1 MPVASSPSD
10 YTSIAPDYANGYGF
24 YTDVVAVADMLQIPE
39 FTDLTNP
46 TEAQV
51 GSIIKRVEGMVDD
64 KAKRSYRPIIH
75 EQEFHNFEFSRHP
88 MHSYYGGYVGFIQL
102 PQMKVRKII
111 SLRVWQGNS
120 YKEIASA
127 QASIKML
134 DNFRDLH
141 SITLQLPD
149 SGTSFEGEASTDGS
163 PLADE
168 FEVAFG
174 KKTAMSDLAHL
185 INEEFPSS
193 TSQFTKAT
201 AAKSLTVGNLA
212 VSDYFYAQK
221 DSEDGTN
228 LLISSLLPSDDGSDC
243 VLKASIQQAITH
255 TNASTNL
262 VVADSSKLKV
272 GMVVVDSS
280 NHIPA
285 NTTIS
290 AIVDSTN
297 VTLSN
302 AATNTGSS
310 TGTFTSTNG
319 IPTVCDMIAFTDKND
334 MKRLG
339 DYWTIGSEGRIFFL
353 KEYPYHSQNSV
364 VVTYIAGSSRV
375 PAAIHEAAT
384 KLVCA
389 EILRHDDQTILI
401 AETGGNISIKE
412 KYDILR
418 KEAFDI
424 LSGKSD
430 VVYFID

>member
-10 YTSIAPDYANGYGF
+10 YTSIAPDYANGFGF

-51 GSIIKRVEGMVDD
+51 GAIIKRVEGIVDD

-75 EQEFHNFEFSRHP
+75 EQEFHNFEFTRHP
-88 MHSYYGGYVGFIQL
+88 MHSYYGGFVGFIQL

-111 SLRVWQGNS
+111 SLRVWQGNH
-120 YKEIASA
+120 YEEIASA
-127 QASIKML
+127 QATLEML
-134 DNFRDLH
+134 ENFRDLT

-149 SGTSFEGEASTDGS
+149 SGTSFVADSSTDGS
-163 PLADE
+163 PLNDE
-168 FEVAFG
+168 FEVTFG
-174 KKTAMSDLAHL
+174 RKTSVAELAHL

-193 TSQFTKAT
+193 TSQFTGAT
-201 AAKSLTVGNLA
+201 ASKSLVTGSLSA
-212 VSDYFYAQK
+212 SDYFYAQK
-221 DSEDGTN
+221 DSEN
-228 LLISSLLPSDDGSDC
+228 SAQILISSLLPSDDGSDC
-243 VLKASIQQAITH
+243 VLKASIQQSAT
-255 TNASTNL
+255 TVNASTTL
-262 VVADSSKLKV
+262 TVADSSKLKV
-272 GMVVVDSS
+272 GMTLSGHS
-280 NHIPA
+280 HIPA

-290 AIVDSTN
+290 SITDSTT
-297 VTLSN
+297 VVMS
-302 AATNTGSS
+302 ATATGASS
-310 TGTFTSTNG
+310 ATTTFTSING
-319 IPTVCDMIAFTDKND
+319 IPTVCNMTEFTDKND

-339 DYWTIGSEGRIFFL
+339 DYYTIGDEGRIFFQ
-353 KEYPYHSQNSV
+353 KEYPYHTRNSV
-364 VVTYIAGSSRV
+364 VVTYIAGSGRV

-418 KEAFDI
+418 KEAFET
-424 LSGKSD
+424 LSSKSD
-430 VVYFID
+430 IVYFID

>member
-10 YTSIAPDYANGYGF
+10 YTSIAPDYANGFGF
-24 YTDVVAVADMLQIPE
+24 YTDVTAVADMLQIPE

-51 GSIIKRVEGMVDD
+51 GAIIKRVEGMVDD

-75 EQEFHNFEFSRHP
+75 EQEFHNFEFTRHP

-111 SLRVWQGNS
+111 SLRVWQGNK
-120 YKEIASA
+120 YEEIASA
-127 QASIKML
+127 QASLEML
-134 DNFRDLH
+134 ENFRDLT
-141 SITLQLPD
+141 SITFQLPN
-149 SGTSFEGEASTDGS
+149 SGTSFVADASTDGS
-163 PLADE
+163 PLTDE

-174 KKTAMSDLAHL
+174 KKTAVAELAHL
-185 INEEFPSS
+185 VNEEFPSS
-193 TSQFTKAT
+193 TSQFTKGT
-201 AAKSLTVGNLA
+201 AAKSLAVGNLA

-221 DSEDGTN
+221 DSEN
-228 LLISSLLPSDDGSDC
+228 SANILISSLLPSDDGSDC

-272 GMVVVDSS
+272 GMAVVDNN
-280 NHIPA
+280 NHIPT
-285 NTTIS
+285 NTTIT

-302 AATNTGSS
+302 AATNTGSG

-319 IPTVCDMIAFTDKND
+319 IPTVCGMVPFTDKND
-334 MKRLG
+334 MRRLG

-353 KEYPYHSQNSV
+353 REYPYHVQNSV

-418 KEAFDI
+418 KEAFEI

-430 VVYFID
+430 IVYFLD

>member
-10 YTSIAPDYANGYGF
+10 YTSIAPDYENGFGF
-24 YTDVVAVADMLQIPE
+24 YTDVGAVADMLQIPE

-51 GSIIKRVEGMVDD
+51 GAIIKRVEGMVDD

-75 EQEFHNFEFSRHP
+75 EQEFHNFEFTRHP

-111 SLRVWQGNS
+111 SLRVWQGNH
-120 YKEIASA
+120 YEEIASA
-127 QASIKML
+127 QASLEML
-134 DNFRDLH
+134 ENFRDLT
-141 SITLQLPD
+141 SITLQLPN
-149 SGTSFEGEASTDGS
+149 SGTSFVADASTDGS
-163 PLADE
+163 PLTDE
-168 FEVAFG
+168 FEVTFG
-174 KKTAMSDLAHL
+174 KKTAVAELAHL
-185 INEEFPSS
+185 VNEEFPSS
-193 TSQFTKAT
+193 TSQFTKGT
-201 AAKSLTVGNLA
+201 AAKSLAVGNLA

-221 DSEDGTN
+221 DSEN
-228 LLISSLLPSDDGSDC
+228 SANILISSLLPSDDGSDC

-272 GMVVVDSS
+272 GMSVVDGN

-285 NTTIS
+285 NTTIT

-319 IPTVCDMIAFTDKND
+319 IPTVCGMVPFTDKND
-334 MKRLG
+334 MRRLG

-353 KEYPYHSQNSV
+353 REYPYHVQNSV

-401 AETGGNISIKE
+401 AETGANISTKE

-418 KEAFDI
+418 KEAMDI
-424 LSGKSD
+424 LKGKSD
-430 VVYFID
+430 LVYFIE